1 VFGIALLGAIVTS
14 TFTSGFVGRLIAAGF
29 PSTQASAI
37 AGQAGA
43 QAASGGLTVDAVLQ
57 HAPPGTTLQQ
67 AQAVVLAVKEAFVHA
82 IHIGFLVGVGFMLV
96 ASVVS
101 WLFVQDH
108 TRNEH
113 QAAPVAA
120 L

>member
-1 VFGIALLGAIVTS
+1 M
-14 TFTSGFVGRLIAAGF
+14 
-29 PSTQASAI
+29 
-37 AGQAGA
+37 
-43 QAASGGLTVDAVLQ
+43 VLS
-57 HAPPGTTLQQ
+57 
-67 AQAVVLAVKEAFVHA
+67 VKEAFVHA
-82 IHIGFLVGVGFMLV
+82 IHIGFLVGVGFMLL